1 MGTGFV
7 MADFLY
13 NNIAQQ
19 LEKEIQGLPE
29 GTRLPSERDMA
40 QKYGVSRNVLRE
52 AVRLLSEKG
61 LLNSQPGRGIYV
73 ANDSKGKFADRLEE
87 LLLHSDSGLAEM
99 VEVRESLEM
108 AIVEKAVLKASDADV
123 RDLMRL
129 YQAMEAARDDVEGF
143 NRLDREF
150 HVQLA
155 KCTHNTIFPILI
167 NAFFQI
173 TDEKLF
179 LLTELFPGRIDSAQR
194 EHRRCVEAI
203 LNRDVEEGRAVA
215 RKHFSISDLLAHMQQ
230 QEKIDKNRGANM

>member
-1 MGTGFV
+1 

-13 NNIAQQ
+13 NHIAQQ

-61 LLNSQPGRGIYV
+61 LLSSQPGRGIYV
-73 ANDSKGKFADRLEE
+73 TNDSKGKFADRLEE

-99 VEVRESLEM
+99 VEVRETLEM
-108 AIVEKAVLKASDADV
+108 AIVEKAVLKATQQDV
-123 RDLMRL
+123 QDLMRL
-129 YQAMEAARDDVEGF
+129 YQAMEGAREDVEGF

-150 HVQLA
+150 HVRMA
-155 KCTHNTIFPILI
+155 KCTQNSIFPILV

-179 LLTELFPGRIDSAQR
+179 LLTELFPGRIASAQR
-194 EHRRCVEAI
+194 EHRRFVEAI
-203 LNRDVEEGRAVA
+203 LNRDVQEGLAVA
-215 RKHFSISDLLAHMQQ
+215 RKHFSITDLLSQMQ
-230 QEKIDKNRGANM
+230 DKTTKSEPSKM

>member
-1 MGTGFV
+1 

-143 NRLDREF
+143 NRVPCAAGKVHPQHDFSHFDQR
-150 HVQLA
+150 
-155 KCTHNTIFPILI
+155 
-167 NAFFQI
+167 
-173 TDEKLF
+173 LF
-179 LLTELFPGRIDSAQR
+179 SD
-194 EHRRCVEAI
+194 HRREAVFA
-203 LNRDVEEGRAVA
+203 DRAVSRA
-215 RKHFSISDLLAHMQQ
+215 D
-230 QEKIDKNRGANM
+230 